1 LEACLAAST
10 AELKASCTLSVQR
23 FGSSAMRIGYSR

>member
-1 LEACLAAST
+1 LDACLAAST

-23 FGSSAMRIGYSR
+23 LGSSAMGPG